1 MPTKVQE
8 SHILVPT
15 EAKAMELLFDL
26 QRGKDFGEAAKQNS
40 MCPSK
45 KNGGDLGWFSRGQ
58 MVKEFEDCAFSL
70 EKGKISKPVKTRF
83 GWHLIKV
90 VDSK

>member
-1 MPTKVQE
+1 MPTKVQA

-26 QRGKDFGEAAKQNS
+26 QRGADFALVAKQNS

-45 KNGGDLGWFSRGQ
+45 KNGGDLGWFSHGQ
-58 MVKEFEDCAFSL
+58 MVKEFEDTAFSL

>member
-1 MPTKVQE
+1 MPTKVQA

-15 EAKAMELLFDL
+15 EQKALELLFDL
-26 QRGKDFGEAAKQNS
+26 QQGKDFGEVAKQNS
-40 MCPSK
+40 ICPSK

-58 MVKEFEDCAFSL
+58 MVKEFEDTAFSL
-70 EKGKISKPVKTRF
+70 EKGKISKPVRTRF

-90 VDSK
+90 VDAK

>member
-1 MPTKVQE
+1 MPTKVQA

-45 KNGGDLGWFSRGQ
+45 KNGGDL
-58 MVKEFEDCAFSL
+58 
-70 EKGKISKPVKTRF
+70 
-83 GWHLIKV
+83 
-90 VDSK
+90 